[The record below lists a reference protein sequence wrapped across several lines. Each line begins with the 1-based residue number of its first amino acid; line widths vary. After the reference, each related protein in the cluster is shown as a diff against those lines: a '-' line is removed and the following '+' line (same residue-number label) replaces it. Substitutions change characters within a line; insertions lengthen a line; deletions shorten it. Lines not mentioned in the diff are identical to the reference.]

1 MAGASSLAHSIL
13 QQIGNLADYV
23 KISLASVLSILAT
36 LWYNRR
42 VLRNDVKKI
51 GLEQEDVLIR
61 RRRLADQ
68 NIDLEANVKLLYK
81 HDYPIEGGKRQIGK
95 AIEPFVV
102 GVFDLRNTGDGPVDL
117 LAALVSGR
125 ELSPEHRSG
134 LGRLGRD
141 VVWTDLKRYY
151 WNEGYDQNS
160 SPPILRGLST
170 TKQVLY
176 APDQLIRL
184 DPAEHEAL
192 NRVDFLE
199 NVDKLYDR
207 GHLNLVYKTFIVVL
221 NYPLDLLY
229 EQFDRRRRRGGP
241 QIVQALGTPD
251 FHRWRAI
258 QRALETINSLPF
270 RLALEQCENEEQEKR
285 GDTTTRY
292 FAHDPLGRL
301 ASPDAWRCF
310 LLYHWDFN
318 TLDGY
323 EGTAPQHGP
332 ALFGEQ
338 IREAKR
344 QGTSLP
350 SIESVRT
357 YITKHSTF
365 NVYDPTM
372 DTSENRR
379 AAQEYCRK
387 ELAYLVRA
395 WEHLN
400 AVIEHCVSHQEG
412 FAKMVSDTPGNE
424 YNRRWEALRAEGYL
438 FRRSDITKR
447 SLLRVWGARY
457 QKRPLTQQELWAL
470 ERYKMGI
477 KYALVTLKAP
487 GHDDPGR
494 WQHVNIDIGSQH
506 GHVSE

>member
-1 MAGASSLAHSIL
+1 M
-13 QQIGNLADYV
+13 
-23 KISLASVLSILAT
+23 LSILAT

-51 GLEQEDVLIR
+51 GLQQEDILIR

-68 NIDLEANVKLLYK
+68 NIDLKAKVKLLYK
-81 HDYPIEGGKRQIGK
+81 HDYPIDDGGIRRIGN

-125 ELSPEHRSG
+125 ELSPEHRLG

-141 VVWTDLKRYY
+141 VVWTDLKRYD

-160 SPPILRGLST
+160 SAPLLRGLST

-176 APDQLIRL
+176 AADQLIRL

-192 NRVDFLE
+192 NRVDYLE
-199 NVDKLYDR
+199 NVDKLYER
-207 GHLNLVYKTFIVVL
+207 GHLNLVYKAFLVVL

-229 EQFDRRRRRGGP
+229 EQFDQRRHKGGP
-241 QIVQALGTPD
+241 QIVQALGSPD
-251 FHRWRAI
+251 FRRWRAI

-270 RLALEQCENEEQEKR
+270 RLALEQCDKEAREER
-285 GDTTTRY
+285 GESATRY
-292 FAHDPLGRL
+292 YARDPLGRL

-323 EGTAPQHGP
+323 EGSAPRSAP
-332 ALFGEQ
+332 ALFDEEV
-338 IREAKR
+338 RAAKR
-344 QGTSLP
+344 QEVAIP

-357 YITKHSTF
+357 FITKQSNF
-365 NVYDPTM
+365 NIYDPAM
-372 DTSENRR
+372 DTADNRR

-387 ELAYLVRA
+387 ELAFLVRA
-395 WEHLN
+395 WEKLN
-400 AVIEHCVSHQEG
+400 TVIDHCESHQEG

-438 FRRSDITKR
+438 FRPHGITKHPI
-447 SLLRVWGARY
+447 LRGWPLQFRRR
-457 QKRPLTQQELWAL
+457 QLTQQELWAL

-487 GHDDPGR
+487 GHDDPR
-494 WQHVNIDIGSQH
+494 RLHSMHIDVTHGSEH
-506 GHVSE
+506 